1 MASTIVIVGHYVC
14 GSAEGSVQSTG
25 FVFDLCQV
33 LSVCITIS
41 KPYMPRGSGVGV
53 GLRADYKLCL
63 THALSPVP
71 RSLLRRRIL
80 QYSKFSSLRNREI
93 EIETLIFAPIPL
105 SYIEID

>member
-33 LSVCITIS
+33 VSVCITIS

-53 GLRADYKLCL
+53 GLRADYKLPF

-71 RSLLRRRIL
+71 RSLLRRRITI
-80 QYSKFSSLRNREI
+80 Q
-93 EIETLIFAPIPL
+93 
-105 SYIEID
+105 